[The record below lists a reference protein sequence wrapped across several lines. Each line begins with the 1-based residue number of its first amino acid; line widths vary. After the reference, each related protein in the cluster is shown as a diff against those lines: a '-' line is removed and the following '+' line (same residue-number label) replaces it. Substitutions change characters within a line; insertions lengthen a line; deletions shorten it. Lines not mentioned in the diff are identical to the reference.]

1 MLIAFCVLAVLFALF
16 LFCSMPSLYKHKDLQ
31 FIKGKYIAHR
41 GLHNIKEGI
50 PENSLPAF
58 KRAMDMGLPIENDIH
73 LTKDGKVVVFHDD
86 DLKRACGVNKKVEEL
101 TLKELK
107 GYNLFG
113 TGEKIPTLEEC
124 LTLVDGKTP
133 LLIEFKAVG
142 GNAEKLVIAANEIL
156 KNYKG
161 QYLIQSFYPQ
171 VLFYYRKH
179 NKKVCR
185 GFLATSFK
193 GEALYKRLSGALLY
207 NFIGRPHF
215 VSYEH
220 KFNNYFFLKLNRL
233 LGAFT
238 IAWTFHSKTEV
249 LRVKKEFKAY
259 IFEDFIP

>member
-1 MLIAFCVLAVLFALF
+1 MLIAFFVLAIIIAVFI
-16 LFCSMPSLYKHKDLQ
+16 FCSMPSIYRHKDLDC
-31 FIKGKYIAHR
+31 IKGKYIAHR
-41 GLHNIKEGI
+41 GLHNIKEGV

-58 KRAMDMGLPIENDIH
+58 KRARDMGLAIENDIH
-73 LTKDGKVVVFHDD
+73 LTKDNRVVVFHDD
-86 DLKRACGVNKKVEEL
+86 DLKRVCGVNKKVEEL
-101 TLKELK
+101 TLNELK
-107 GYNLFG
+107 EYNLFE

-124 LTLVDGKTP
+124 LEVVDGKTP

-171 VLFYYRKH
+171 VLFYYRKY

-185 GFLATSFK
+185 GFLATAFK
-193 GEALYKRLSGALLY
+193 GEAFYKRLSGALLY
-207 NFIGRPHF
+207 NFIARPHF

-220 KFNNYFFLKLNRL
+220 KFHNYFFLKLNKM
-233 LGAFT
+233 LGAFV

-249 LRVKKEFKAY
+249 LKIKKEFKAY